1 MFDLKRLFENY
12 FYPLET
18 NESNFT
24 SGVNDHI
31 YKMEGINPGGY
42 ATLISNSK
50 SARDAMVAAIQ
61 ARGNESTEQQGS
73 TILMTKAK
81 DDFLKFIR
89 IREGLI
95 KSTFEGADSP
105 QYQEFFPEGLSEL
118 STVTLFQLENMME
131 RMVTKATKYQVELG
145 AQFLT
150 DCTNKR
156 QTYLDART
164 AQLVNK
170 GESDG
175 LQIAAQT
182 AIKNMAIQLCTNIHT
197 IALDNI
203 GNTEAAE
210 QYFEQA
216 YFQRTEVSGI
226 YTGTNAANQTKTVRS
241 QGWSDTKNIRVIN
254 KGTEIFSIGFA
265 NAEGVPVGDEPT
277 VQQIPPGETREYTAL
292 QLGYAVGNAHLNI
305 TARPAG
311 AIWEVQVTD

>member
-1 MFDLKRLFENY
+1 MLELSRNFENI

-18 NESNFT
+18 NESNFF

-31 YKMEGINPGGY
+31 YKMEGNNPALY
-42 ATLISNSK
+42 ATLIATTK
-50 SARDAMVAAIQ
+50 SYRDAMVSAIQ

-73 TILMTKAK
+73 TILMNKAK

-105 QYQEFFPEGLSEL
+105 EYQEFFPEGLSEL
-118 STVTLFQLENMME
+118 ANVTLFQLENVME
-131 RMVTKATKYQVELG
+131 RMVNKATKYQVQLG
-145 AQFLT
+145 AQFLA
-150 DCTNKR
+150 DCTAKR

-164 AQLVNK
+164 AQLINK
-170 GESDG
+170 GESDA
-175 LQIAAQT
+175 LQAAAQE
-182 AIKNMAIQLCTNIHT
+182 AIRQVAFQLCTNLHT
-197 IALDNI
+197 IVLDNI
-203 GNTEAAE
+203 GNTAAASL
-210 QYFEQA
+210 YFEQA
-216 YFQRTEVSGI
+216 YFQRTEQSGI

-241 QGWSDTKNIRVIN
+241 IGWTESKNIRIIN

-265 NAEGVPVGDEPT
+265 NAEGVPVADEPY

-292 QLGYAVGNAHLNI
+292 QMGYAAGNAYLNI

-311 AIWEVQVTD
+311 AVWEVRVTD